1 METTAEKAPEG
12 PKRISSVYTVLV
24 SALALVPYLNHAA
37 CGAASVRTPLYEAD
51 RVAPV
56 TLTSVEETAVMFPP
70 PEVPP
75 PDPFH
80 SIVTTIFVNLNDPV
94 MVKTT
99 EETPAPFV
107 QILSVS
113 DTSPELAAIF
123 PFAHVVV
130 P

>member
-75 PDPFH
+75 PDSLHASKLTVILVVF
-80 SIVTTIFVNLNDPV
+80 PV
-94 MVKTT
+94 ALPTLIWK
-99 EETPAPFV
+99 
-107 QILSVS
+107 
-113 DTSPELAAIF
+113 
-123 PFAHVVV
+123 
-130 P
+130 

>member
-1 METTAEKAPEG
+1 METTAENDPEG

-24 SALALVPYLNHAA
+24 SAFALVPNLNHAA

-75 PDPFH
+75 PDPFQLKNT
-80 SIVTTIFVNLNDPV
+80 SIFVIWV
-94 MVKTT
+94 FCFEVTFK
-99 EETPAPFV
+99 V
-107 QILSVS
+107 
-113 DTSPELAAIF
+113 
-123 PFAHVVV
+123 
-130 P
+130 